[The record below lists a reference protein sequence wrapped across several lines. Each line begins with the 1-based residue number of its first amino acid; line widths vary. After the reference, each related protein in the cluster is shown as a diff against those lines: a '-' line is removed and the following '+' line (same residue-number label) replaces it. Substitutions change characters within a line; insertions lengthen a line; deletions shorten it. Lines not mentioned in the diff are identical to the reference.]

1 MNSVSSICSR
11 YKVSKWSSCQE
22 PQQIRWGVC
31 GGVIKD
37 DSQIMMVRM
46 VTFLEVRWVARNGG
60 LSTSLIENGSS
71 LRTKPALSLY
81 LKQTKT
87 VRLTSNLEL
96 LFDQVICSR
105 TYTCQMFKTDIL
117 PFHEKKKKK
126 AYFEFDSSNTS
137 RFGTMPCLQRY
148 TVVNRAF
155 GKTPGNY
162 R

>member
-1 MNSVSSICSR
+1 MCV
-11 YKVSKWSSCQE
+11 W
-22 PQQIRWGVC
+22 

-71 LRTKPALSLY
+71 LRTKPASSLY
-81 LKQTKT
+81 LKQKKNQTKN
-87 VRLTSNLEL
+87 RLTSNPEL
-96 LFDQVICSR
+96 LFDQIICSR

-117 PFHEKKKKK
+117 PFHEKK

>member
-1 MNSVSSICSR
+1 
-11 YKVSKWSSCQE
+11 
-22 PQQIRWGVC
+22 
-31 GGVIKD
+31 
-37 DSQIMMVRM
+37 M

-117 PFHEKKKKK
+117 PFHEKKKKRLILNLI
-126 AYFEFDSSNTS
+126 AATPQDSGQCSVYN
-137 RFGTMPCLQRY
+137 GTQL
-148 TVVNRAF
+148 
-155 GKTPGNY
+155 
-162 R
+162 